1 MSSSF
6 QDFVE
11 QIQKTQSLHG
21 NLSLFLITANNGKH
35 HFPLRKLKR
44 EGLPRL
50 SLKK

>member
-21 NLSLFLITANNGKH
+21 NLSLITANNGKH